1 MTDAWTDKKG
11 RGVMN
16 LVVHSSQGVIFLNSV
31 DCSSVQKNGKY
42 IFDLVDNCI
51 EDIGADKV
59 VQVVTD
65 NASVNVAAASL
76 MKAKRPSIF
85 WNGCAAHC
93 IDPMLEDIGKLG
105 SVDRIIVQARQV
117 TVFLYAHTRVLAL
130 MRKTLGKDLVRSGV
144 TRFATAYLNLKSLQ
158 DNKKEMLKLFRSD
171 ELHEM
176 GYLEKDKG
184 KMAHKTVQSE
194 AFWKGVGVAVNYFE
208 PMANVLRRMDSDV
221 PAMGFLY
228 GCMLDAKKEI
238 AASFDNDESRFKCV
252 IDIIDKRWDNKLKS
266 PLHLA
271 GYFLNPY
278 YYYPNKVVIERDGSF
293 RAAVVHCITRMIEDQ
308 KTQDELIDELDKY
321 EAEEDSFGMDIAV
334 RQRKRKNFSP
344 AKWWLNYGTCAPLL
358 KDLAMKILSLT
369 CSSSACER
377 NWSAFEQV
385 HTKKRSRLLHDRMSD
400 LVFIKFN
407 SRMKHKREN
416 KSRDPIEKTIVDV
429 LEDEDNEF
437 ITGIVG
443 NDNVVEHVGDED
455 QTQQERASTSQEQG
469 KKKKR
474 PTAPPRKKRKK
485 SLQSLLNSVDEE
497 AILSASSNSSSSE
510 SEDESPS
517 ALADSD

>member
-1 MTDAWTDKKG
+1 
-11 RGVMN
+11 
-16 LVVHSSQGVIFLNSV
+16 
-31 DCSSVQKNGKY
+31 
-42 IFDLVDNCI
+42 
-51 EDIGADKV
+51 
-59 VQVVTD
+59 
-65 NASVNVAAASL
+65 
-76 MKAKRPSIF
+76 
-85 WNGCAAHC
+85 
-93 IDPMLEDIGKLG
+93 
-105 SVDRIIVQARQV
+105 
-117 TVFLYAHTRVLAL
+117 
-130 MRKTLGKDLVRSGV
+130 
-144 TRFATAYLNLKSLQ
+144 
-158 DNKKEMLKLFRSD
+158 
-171 ELHEM
+171 
-176 GYLEKDKG
+176 
-184 KMAHKTVQSE
+184 
-194 AFWKGVGVAVNYFE
+194 
-208 PMANVLRRMDSDV
+208 
-221 PAMGFLY
+221 
-228 GCMLDAKKEI
+228 
-238 AASFDNDESRFKCV
+238 
-252 IDIIDKRWDNKLKS
+252 
-266 PLHLA
+266 
-271 GYFLNPY
+271 
-278 YYYPNKVVIERDGSF
+278 
-293 RAAVVHCITRMIEDQ
+293 MIEDQ

>member
-1 MTDAWTDKKG
+1 
-11 RGVMN
+11 
-16 LVVHSSQGVIFLNSV
+16 
-31 DCSSVQKNGKY
+31 
-42 IFDLVDNCI
+42 
-51 EDIGADKV
+51 
-59 VQVVTD
+59 
-65 NASVNVAAASL
+65 
-76 MKAKRPSIF
+76 MKF
-85 WNGCAAHC
+85 
-93 IDPMLEDIGKLG
+93 
-105 SVDRIIVQARQV
+105 
-117 TVFLYAHTRVLAL
+117 
-130 MRKTLGKDLVRSGV
+130 
-144 TRFATAYLNLKSLQ
+144 
-158 DNKKEMLKLFRSD
+158 
-171 ELHEM
+171 
-176 GYLEKDKG
+176 
-184 KMAHKTVQSE
+184 
-194 AFWKGVGVAVNYFE
+194 
-208 PMANVLRRMDSDV
+208 
-221 PAMGFLY
+221 
-228 GCMLDAKKEI
+228 
-238 AASFDNDESRFKCV
+238 
-252 IDIIDKRWDNKLKS
+252 
-266 PLHLA
+266 
-271 GYFLNPY
+271 
-278 YYYPNKVVIERDGSF
+278 
-293 RAAVVHCITRMIEDQ
+293 
-308 KTQDELIDELDKY
+308 
-321 EAEEDSFGMDIAV
+321 
-334 RQRKRKNFSP
+334 
-344 AKWWLNYGTCAPLL
+344 
-358 KDLAMKILSLT
+358 LSLT